1 MLSKPWFENHPQGW
15 KVENRGIYVGLKEK
29 MKPEIFE
36 LEKAPTK
43 ETHTD
48 YDIIY
53 GPFKTT
59 KDAENYVNAMGNL
72 ACGEG

>member
-1 MLSKPWFENHPQGW
+1 MVNSLAT
-15 KVENRGIYVGLKEK
+15 YVGLKEK
-29 MKPEIFE
+29 EKPEIFE
-36 LEKAPTK
+36 SDKEPTK
-43 ETHTD
+43 ESHPK

-59 KDAENYVNAMGNL
+59 KDAENYVIAMDRGV